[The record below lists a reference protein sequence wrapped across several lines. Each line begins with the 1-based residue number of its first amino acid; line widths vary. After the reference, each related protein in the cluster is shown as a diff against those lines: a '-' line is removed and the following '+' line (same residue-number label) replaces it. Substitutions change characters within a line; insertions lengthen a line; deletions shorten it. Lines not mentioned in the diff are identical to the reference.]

1 VDTDVVVA
9 REVIIKE
16 AVTISDSFGVQ
27 RRHYLASDHLL
38 AASMSSR
45 FCSEYEMRNSGK
57 GLNRIHRTHAMT
69 AVMSS
74 VAFLESL
81 VNEIYQDAAEG
92 VPDIVDPLPPECWQM
107 LAEFWKSQSQANLVL
122 KAQMA
127 LLFAGKPKI
136 DMGDGIGQELGLLI
150 AWRNAL
156 IHYKPEWHGD
166 EQPTKLEQRL
176 SGRFPRSTLVPANS
190 PDAWPVWA
198 LGAGGAAWSNR
209 VARDFADEWTARL
222 GVSPP
227 YLTEMS
233 DAIARRSDVPVAER
247 TDN

>member
-1 VDTDVVVA
+1 MVDRKVFITDS
-9 REVIIKE
+9 
-16 AVTISDSFGVQ
+16 VTISESLGVQ

-45 FCSEYEMRNSGK
+45 SCSEYEMRNSGK

-69 AVMSS
+69 TVMSS

-81 VNEIYQDAAEG
+81 VNEIYQDSAEG
-92 VPDIVDPLPPECWQM
+92 VPGIVDPLPSECRQM
-107 LAEFWKSQSQANLVL
+107 LAEFWKSQGQANLVL
-122 KAQMA
+122 KSQMA

-136 DMGDGIGQELGLLI
+136 EMGNGVGQELGLLI

-176 SGRFPRSTLVPANS
+176 SGRFPRSRLVPENS
-190 PDAWPVWA
+190 PDAWPLWA
-198 LGAGGAAWSNR
+198 LGAGGAAWSIR

-227 YLTEMS
+227 YLAEIT
-233 DAIARRSDVPVAER
+233 DAIARRAHVPGAEPSDG
-247 TDN
+247 